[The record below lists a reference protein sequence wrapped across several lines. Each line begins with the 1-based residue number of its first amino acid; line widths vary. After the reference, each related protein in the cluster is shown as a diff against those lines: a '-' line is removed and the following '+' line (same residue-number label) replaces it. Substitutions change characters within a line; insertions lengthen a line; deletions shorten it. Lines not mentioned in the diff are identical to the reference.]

1 MEFGALF
8 GGIAR
13 RYRFVNT
20 AGGMV
25 LENRTFHLGQRR
37 AHRLDL
43 VQDINAIAVVRDH
56 LAYTAYLTLH
66 PFQAVDD
73 VFLVLRHCANSLL
86 LYPTG
91 VSYSQGAKKEQVCL
105 TS

>member
-1 MEFGALF
+1 MEFSALF

-25 LENRTFHLGQRR
+25 FENRTFHLGQRR
-37 AHRLDL
+37 AHCLDL
-43 VQDINAIAVVRDH
+43 VQYIDAIAVVRDH
-56 LAYTAYLTLH
+56 LTYAANLALYL
-66 PFQAVDD
+66 FQAVDD
-73 VFLVLRHCANSLL
+73 VFLVLCHSANSLL